1 MLPLRNEGLT
11 KTFTATAAIL
21 KNRIVKQASLTTCT
35 VAGAAT
41 DALIGVSGNV
51 DCDSGA
57 ACDVIMEG
65 IALVTYGG
73 TVGLGDFL
81 TATTAGKAI
90 AAAVTAEATG
100 RIIGQALVAGAD
112 GDIGSVKI
120 GISTLTTPAA

>member
-35 VAGAAT
+35 VAGARNRS
-41 DALIGVSGNV
+41 LIGVSGNV

-65 IALVTYGG
+65 IALVLYGG
-73 TVGLGDFL
+73 TVAIGDPL
-81 TATTAGKAI
+81 TATTAGKAVAATVT
-90 AAAVTAEATG
+90 AAATG
-100 RIIGQALVAGAD
+100 HIIGNALVAGVD
-112 GDIGSVKI
+112 GDIGSVLI
-120 GISTLTTPAA
+120 AISRQTSPA